1 MKGTKMKRTI
11 LFDLDGTLT
20 DSAEGIINCTQLA
33 LKHFGLP
40 IPERK
45 DMEFVVGP
53 PLRDS
58 FLRLGVAEADVEKAI
73 EIYRSRY
80 VPIGMFENTPYPG
93 ITAMLAALKQ
103 AGHEL
108 YVATSKPEGM
118 ATAILE
124 KFQLSGYFDK
134 IYGASLDGS
143 RDSKDKVIA
152 YVLEELGPRENIVM
166 VGDTHYDVEGAAMY
180 GIKTIGVYWGFGKV
194 QDMVAA
200 GAIDIVDSPAQLLK
214 KLLK

>member
-1 MKGTKMKRTI
+1 MKRTI

-20 DSAEGIINCTQLA
+20 DSAEGIINCAQLA
-33 LKHFGLP
+33 LKYFGLP
-40 IPERK
+40 VPDRA
-45 DMEFVVGP
+45 DMQFVVGP

-58 FLRLGVAEADVEKAI
+58 FLRLGVPEADVEKAI

-80 VPIGMFENTPYPG
+80 VPTGMFENTPYPG
-93 ITAMLAALKQ
+93 IFAMLGALKE

-124 KFQLSGYFDK
+124 KFHLSGYFDK

-143 RDSKDKVIA
+143 RDTKDTVIA
-152 YVLEELGPRENIVM
+152 YVLEELGPRENIIM
-166 VGDTHYDVEGAAMY
+166 VGDTHYDVLGAAVH
-180 GIKTIGVYWGFGKV
+180 GIKTIGVSWGYGKTE
-194 QDMVAA
+194 DMLAA
-200 GAIDIVDSPAQLLK
+200 GAIEIVNSPAQLLK
-214 KLLK
+214 KLI

>member
-1 MKGTKMKRTI
+1 MKKTI

-20 DSAEGIINCTQLA
+20 DSAEGIINCAQLA

-40 IPERK
+40 IPERA
-45 DMEFVVGP
+45 DMQFMVGP

-58 FLRLGVAEADVEKAI
+58 FLKLGVAEQDVETAV

-93 ITAMLAALKQ
+93 IAAMLATLKD

-108 YVATSKPEGM
+108 YVATSKPEDM
-118 ATAILE
+118 ATAILN
-124 KFQLSGYFDK
+124 KFHLAGYFDK

-143 RDSKDKVIA
+143 RDTKDTVIA
-152 YVLEELGPRENIVM
+152 YLLEELGPRENIIM
-166 VGDTHYDVEGAAMY
+166 VGDTHYDVLGAAAH
-180 GIKTIGVYWGFGKV
+180 GIQTIGVAWGYGKAE
-194 QDMVAA
+194 DMKAA
-200 GAIDIVDSPAQLLK
+200 GAVTIVDSPAQLLE
-214 KLLK
+214 LLA

>member
-1 MKGTKMKRTI
+1 MKRTI

-20 DSAEGIINCTQLA
+20 DSAEGIINCAQLA
-33 LKHFGLP
+33 LKYFGLP
-40 IPERK
+40 VPDRA
-45 DMEFVVGP
+45 DMQFVVGP

-58 FLRLGVAEADVEKAI
+58 FLRLGVPEADVEKAI

-80 VPIGMFENTPYPG
+80 VPTGMFENTPYPG
-93 ITAMLAALKQ
+93 IFAMLGALKE

-124 KFQLSGYFDK
+124 KFHLSGYFDK

-143 RDSKDKVIA
+143 RDTKDTVIA
-152 YVLEELGPRENIVM
+152 YVLEELGPRENIIM
-166 VGDTHYDVEGAAMY
+166 VGDTHYDVLGAAVH
-180 GIKTIGVYWGFGKV
+180 GINTIGVSWGYGKTE
-194 QDMVAA
+194 DMLAA
-200 GAIDIVDSPAQLLK
+200 GAIEIVNSPAQLLK
-214 KLLK
+214 KLI

>member
-1 MKGTKMKRTI
+1 MKRTI

-20 DSAEGIINCTQLA
+20 DSAEGIINCAQLA
-33 LKHFGLP
+33 LKYFGLP
-40 IPERK
+40 VPDRA
-45 DMEFVVGP
+45 DMQFVVGP

-58 FLRLGVAEADVEKAI
+58 FLRLGVPEADVEKAI

-80 VPIGMFENTPYPG
+80 VPTGMFENTPYPG
-93 ITAMLAALKQ
+93 IFAMLGALKE

-124 KFQLSGYFDK
+124 KFHLSGYFDK

-143 RDSKDKVIA
+143 RDTKDTVIA
-152 YVLEELGPRENIVM
+152 YVLEELGPRENIIM
-166 VGDTHYDVEGAAMY
+166 VGDTHYDVLGAAVH
-180 GIKTIGVYWGFGKV
+180 GIKTIGVSWGYGKV
-194 QDMVAA
+194 EDLKAA
-200 GAIDIVDSPAQLLK
+200 GAVEIVNSPAQLLK
-214 KLLK
+214 KLI

>member
-1 MKGTKMKRTI
+1 MKRTI

-20 DSAEGIINCTQLA
+20 DSAEGIINCAQLA
-33 LKHFGLP
+33 LKHLGLP
-40 IPERK
+40 IPDRA
-45 DMEFVVGP
+45 DMQFVVGP

-58 FLRLGVAEADVEKAI
+58 FLRLGVAEPDVEKAI

-80 VPIGMFENTPYPG
+80 VPTGMFENTPYPG
-93 ITAMLAALKQ
+93 ISAMLAALKD

-124 KFQLSGYFDK
+124 KFCLSGYFDR

-143 RDSKDKVIA
+143 RDSKDTVIA
-152 YVLEELGPRENIVM
+152 YVLEELGPRENIIM
-166 VGDTHYDVEGAAMY
+166 VGDTHYDVLGAAAH
-180 GIKTIGVYWGFGKV
+180 GIKTIGVSWGYGKV
-194 QDMVAA
+194 KDLKAA
-200 GAIDIVDSPAQLLK
+200 GAVDIVHSPAQLLK
-214 KLLK
+214 KLI

>member
-1 MKGTKMKRTI
+1 MKRTI

-20 DSAEGIINCTQLA
+20 DSAEGIINCAQLA
-33 LKHFGLP
+33 LKYFGLP
-40 IPERK
+40 IPDRS
-45 DMEFVVGP
+45 DMQFVVGP

-58 FLRLGVAEADVEKAI
+58 FLRLGVPEADVEKAI

-80 VPIGMFENTPYPG
+80 VPTGMFENTPYPG
-93 ITAMLAALKQ
+93 IFAMLGALKE

-124 KFQLSGYFDK
+124 KFHLSGYFDK

-143 RDSKDKVIA
+143 RDTKDTVIA
-152 YVLEELGPRENIVM
+152 YVLEELGPRENIIM
-166 VGDTHYDVEGAAMY
+166 VGDTHYDVLGAAVH
-180 GIKTIGVYWGFGKV
+180 GIKTIGVSWGYGKV
-194 QDMVAA
+194 EDLKAA
-200 GAIDIVDSPAQLLK
+200 GAVEIVNSPAQLLK
-214 KLLK
+214 KLI

>member
-1 MKGTKMKRTI
+1 MKRTI

-20 DSAEGIINCTQLA
+20 DSAEGIINCAQLA
-33 LKHFGLP
+33 LKYFGLP
-40 IPERK
+40 VPDRS
-45 DMEFVVGP
+45 DMQFVVGP

-58 FLRLGVAEADVEKAI
+58 FLRLGVPEADVEKAI

-80 VPIGMFENTPYPG
+80 VPTGMFENTPYPG
-93 ITAMLAALKQ
+93 IFAMLGALKE

-124 KFQLSGYFDK
+124 KFHLSGYFDK

-143 RDSKDKVIA
+143 RDTKDTVIA
-152 YVLEELGPRENIVM
+152 YVLEELGPRENIIM
-166 VGDTHYDVEGAAMY
+166 VGDTHYDVLGAAVH
-180 GIKTIGVYWGFGKV
+180 GIKTIGVSWGYGKTE
-194 QDMVAA
+194 DMLAA
-200 GAIDIVDSPAQLLK
+200 GAIEIVNSPAQLLK
-214 KLLK
+214 KLI